1 MYPQQQMMQQ
11 QQHQPQYLA
20 NICINQVDQSTFNPN
35 LPNGNDLPIQVPQ
48 SQWLMNPQAQQL
60 LGVALGTFRL
70 RLQERAARS
79 PLHTWAYNQISQNR
93 FQNQIWQQWSAHL
106 AGFLEFIMVAQ
117 SQNNPPQVA
126 VPKAADTMFKCY
138 LSNCVAAQPQLGQF
152 IAQDQAAIA
161 DIQKYSQLF
170 GVIMQ
175 DIQAYRSGR
184 AMAPQQQMMAQQPQM
199 AMMNNGVMVSMAQ
212 PGYGQLPAVGVN
224 MNYGQPQMAQRAPM
238 QLSAMAVGA
247 QPLGVQPSMAVQPL
261 SGTGNTG
268 MDYGIPAAEPV
279 PAPMPVVQ
287 PQQQSTAP
295 LMPVES
301 YGESVAPVTT
311 PVVHQPVMTVE
322 ELDRPIP
329 MSAKDVI
336 LDPHYHTP
344 AGFDVDMERPYDII
358 HSPGGIVTRP
368 AYQVPDWTVT
378 RNDTFVYTQM
388 VDPSRYIRFY
398 TKWPDGMVQESIV
411 EINDMMNYLQ
421 HEIDADL
428 RQAATHHKGE
438 VRRTALKIH
447 TEITDMKPIAE
458 VKELQLADECQ
469 PVKMSVDFQ
478 GTTDM
483 ENEVESRKVLRQE
496 LGLSKEAKLPSHE
509 YSSTRT
515 HLIDIDQDGFD
526 ALLGSLDTND
536 LQQVAKDFALHN
548 RQGLLSARVY
558 NFINQRLTLETN
570 SFLKDA
576 MSLDVNIDD
585 FMNDIGP
592 LFDHLNTELSNG
604 QKYVNLLKEASSLI
618 LSRAVQLSRTED
630 EEGGDVTYSIN
641 DTFVNLQTG
650 WMLADLT
657 DAKLNTEAQLVS
669 GYTHLALI
677 DAIKGMYSRASAGER
692 ILRRFRVVTLDGAY
706 LEIFKGVLVDKAF
719 MFKRVA

>member
-1 MYPQQQMMQQ
+1 MYSQQMMQQPQQ

-20 NICINQVDQSTFNPN
+20 NICINQVDHSTFNPN
-35 LPNGNDLPIQVPQ
+35 LPTGNDLPIQVPQ
-48 SQWLMNPQAQQL
+48 SQWLQNPQAVQL
-60 LGVALGTFRL
+60 LGAALGTFRL

-93 FQNQIWQQWSAHL
+93 FQNPIWQQWSAHV
-106 AGFLEFIMVAQ
+106 AGFLELIMVAQ
-117 SQNNPPQVA
+117 AQNNPPQVA

-138 LSNCVAAQPQLGQF
+138 LSNCVAAQPSLGQF
-152 IAQDQAAIA
+152 VAQDQAAMQ
-161 DIQKYSQLF
+161 DLQKYSQMF

-184 AMAPQQQMMAQQPQM
+184 AMAPQQQIMAQQPQM
-199 AMMNNGVMVSMAQ
+199 GMMNNGQMVSMQQ
-212 PGYGQLPAVGVN
+212 PGMGQLPAIGVN
-224 MNYGQPQMAQRAPM
+224 PQYGQPQMIQRAPM
-238 QLSAMAVGA
+238 HLSSMAVGSQPMGVQA
-247 QPLGVQPSMAVQPL
+247 ITPQPLQ
-261 SGTGNTG
+261 GTGSTG
-268 MDYGIPAAEPV
+268 MDYGIPAAEPA

-287 PQQQSTAP
+287 QQQQSTAP

-301 YGESVAPVTT
+301 YGEYVAPVTT
-311 PVVHQPVMTVE
+311 PVVHQPMLTVE

-329 MSAKDVI
+329 LSAQEVI

-358 HSPGGIVTRP
+358 HSPGGVITRP

-388 VDPSRYIRFY
+388 VDPSHYIRFY

-411 EINDMMNYLQ
+411 EITDMMNYLQ

-447 TEITDMKPIAE
+447 TEITDMKPLAE

-496 LGLSKEAKLPSHE
+496 LSLSKEAKLPSHE

-515 HLIDIDQDGFD
+515 HLIDIDEDGFD
-526 ALLGSLDTND
+526 ALLATLDTND

-570 SFLKDA
+570 SFMKDA
-576 MSLDVNIDD
+576 MSLDVDIDD
-585 FMNDIGP
+585 FMQDIGP
-592 LFDHLNTELSNG
+592 LMDHLNSDFDA
-604 QKYVNLLKEASSLI
+604 KYLTLLKEATSLI

-630 EEGGDVTYSIN
+630 DEGEVTYSIN

-650 WMLADLT
+650 WLLADLT

-669 GYTHLALI
+669 GYTHQALI
-677 DAIKGMYSRASAGER
+677 DSIKGMYGRASAGER

>member
-1 MYPQQQMMQQ
+1 MYQQQMMQQ
-11 QQHQPQYLA
+11 QPQMQQPQYLA

-35 LPNGNDLPIQVPQ
+35 LPNGNELPIQVPQ
-48 SQWLMNPQAQQL
+48 SQWLQNPQAVQL
-60 LGVALGTFRL
+60 LGLALGTFRL

-93 FQNQIWQQWSAHL
+93 FQNQIWQQWSAHA
-106 AGFLEFIMVAQ
+106 AGFLEFLMVAQ
-117 SQNNPPQVA
+117 AQNNPPQVA
-126 VPKAADTMFKCY
+126 VPKVADTMFKCY
-138 LSNCVAAQPQLGQF
+138 LANCVAAQPQLGQF
-152 IAQDQAAIA
+152 IAADQAAMA
-161 DIQKYSQLF
+161 DIQKYSQIF
-170 GVIMQ
+170 GAIMQ
-175 DIQAYRSGR
+175 DVQAYRSGR
-184 AMAPQQQMMAQQPQM
+184 AMAPQQQVMVQQPQM
-199 AMMNNGVMVSMAQ
+199 AMMNNGQMVSMQQ
-212 PGYGQLPAVGVN
+212 PGYGQLPAIGASPQA
-224 MNYGQPQMAQRAPM
+224 YGQPQMIQRAPM
-238 QLSAMAVGA
+238 QLSSMAVGS
-247 QPLGVQPSMAVQPL
+247 QPLGVQAITPQPL
-261 SGTGNTG
+261 QGTGSTG
-268 MDYGIPAAEPV
+268 MDYGIPAAEPA
-279 PAPMPVVQ
+279 PAPVPVVQ
-287 PQQQSTAP
+287 QQQLSTAP

-301 YGESVAPVTT
+301 YGESIAPVTT
-311 PVVHQPVMTVE
+311 PVVHQPMLTAE

-358 HSPGGIVTRP
+358 HSPGGVITRP
-368 AYQVPDWTVT
+368 AYQVPDWSVT

-411 EINDMMNYLQ
+411 EKTDMMNYLQ

-428 RQAATHHKGE
+428 RQAATHYKGE
-438 VRRTALKIH
+438 VRTTALKIH

-496 LGLSKEAKLPSHE
+496 LGLAKEAKLPSHE

-558 NFINQRLTLETN
+558 NFINQRLTDETN

-576 MSLDVNIDD
+576 MSLDVDIDD
-585 FMNDIGP
+585 FINDIGP
-592 LFDHLNTELSNG
+592 LFDHLNTEHDA
-604 QKYVNLLKEASSLI
+604 KYVRLLKEASSLI

-630 EEGGDVTYSIN
+630 DEAGDITYSIN

-650 WMLADLT
+650 WLLADLT

-669 GYTHLALI
+669 GYTHQALI
-677 DAIKGMYSRASAGER
+677 DAIKGMYGRASAGER

>member
-11 QQHQPQYLA
+11 PQVQQPQFLA
-20 NICINQVDQSTFNPN
+20 NICVNQVDQSTFNPN

-48 SQWLMNPQAQQL
+48 SQWLQNPQAVQL

-93 FQNQIWQQWSAHL
+93 FQNQIWQQWSAHA
-106 AGFLEFIMVAQ
+106 AGFLEFLMVAQ
-117 SQNNPPQVA
+117 AQNNPPQVA
-126 VPKAADTMFKCY
+126 IPKVADTMFKCY

-152 IAQDQAAIA
+152 IAGDQAAMM
-161 DIQKYSQLF
+161 DIQKYSQVF
-170 GVIMQ
+170 GAIMQ

-184 AMAPQQQMMAQQPQM
+184 AMAPQQQVMVQQPQM
-199 AMMNNGVMVSMAQ
+199 GMMNNGQMVSMQ
-212 PGYGQLPAVGVN
+212 SPGYGQLPAVGVN
-224 MNYGQPQMAQRAPM
+224 PQYGQPQMIQRAPM
-238 QLSAMAVGA
+238 QLSSLAVG
-247 QPLGVQPSMAVQPL
+247 SQPL
-261 SGTGNTG
+261 SVQAITPQPLQGTGSTG
-268 MDYGIPAAEPV
+268 MDYGIPAAEPT
-279 PAPMPVVQ
+279 PAPVPVVQ
-287 PQQQSTAP
+287 QQQQSVAP

-301 YGESVAPVTT
+301 YGEYVAPVTT
-311 PVVHQPVMTVE
+311 PVVHQPMLSVE
-322 ELDRPIP
+322 ELDRPVP
-329 MSAKDVI
+329 MSAKEVI

-344 AGFDVDMERPYDII
+344 AGFEVDMERPFDII
-358 HSPGGIVTRP
+358 HSPGGIITRP

-398 TKWPDGMVQESIV
+398 TKWPDGMVQESII
-411 EINDMMNYLQ
+411 EKTDMMNYLH

-428 RQAATHHKGE
+428 RKAATHHKGE
-438 VRRTALKIH
+438 VRTTALKIH

-558 NFINQRLTLETN
+558 NFINQRLTQETN
-570 SFLKDA
+570 SFMKDA

-592 LFDHLNTELSNG
+592 LFDHLNTELTNG
-604 QKYVNLLKEASSLI
+604 PKYVALLKEAASLI

-630 EEGGDVTYSIN
+630 ENEEVVYSIN

-650 WMLADLT
+650 WLLADLA
-657 DAKLNTEAQLVS
+657 DEKLNTEAQLVS
-669 GYTHLALI
+669 GYTHQALI
-677 DAIKGMYSRASAGER
+677 DAIKGMYGRASAGER